1 MSPRVSQCIT
11 LYYMLKQTLTVR
23 IDPEIR
29 EGLDAIAAVL
39 DRDRSY
45 VVKEALSA
53 YLETH
58 RWQVEHIRK
67 GLRQA
72 QAGKFAKP
80 ADAQRSIDRLRRK

>member
-1 MSPRVSQCIT
+1 VLRRVT
-11 LYYMLKQTLTVR
+11 LYYMLQQTLTVR
-23 IDPEIR
+23 IDTETR
-29 EGLDAIAAVL
+29 AGLDAIAATL

-58 RWQVEHIRK
+58 RWQVDHIRK

-72 QAGKFAKP
+72 QAGKFVKP
-80 ADAQRSIDRLRRK
+80 AEAQRTIARLRRK

>member
-1 MSPRVSQCIT
+1 M
-11 LYYMLKQTLTVR
+11 YYMLKQTLTVR
-23 IDPEIR
+23 IDSETR
-29 EGLDAIAAVL
+29 EGLDAIAATL

-45 VVKEALSA
+45 VVKEALNA

-58 RWQVEHIRK
+58 HWQIEHIRK

-80 ADAQRSIDRLRRK
+80 AEVQRVIDRLRRK